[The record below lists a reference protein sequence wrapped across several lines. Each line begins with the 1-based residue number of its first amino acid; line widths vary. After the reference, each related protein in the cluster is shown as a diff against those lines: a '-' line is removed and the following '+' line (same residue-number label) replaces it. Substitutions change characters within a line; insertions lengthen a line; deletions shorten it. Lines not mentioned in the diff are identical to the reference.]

1 MALRFSAGSQKVVL
15 EAQEEARNFHHD
27 YVGTEHLLLAMAS
40 CKGEMC
46 AQILKEANITP
57 AKIKREIEKLV
68 GLGDNLLTS
77 GPIPFT
83 PRAKNILERSFEEAL
98 QTSSPTVETEH
109 LLLSLTL
116 ELEGLA
122 AKILENLLN

>member
-46 AQILKEANITP
+46 AQILKEANI
-57 AKIKREIEKLV
+57 
-68 GLGDNLLTS
+68 LT
-77 GPIPFT
+77 
-83 PRAKNILERSFEEAL
+83 
-98 QTSSPTVETEH
+98 
-109 LLLSLTL
+109 
-116 ELEGLA
+116 
-122 AKILENLLN
+122 

>member
-40 CKGEMC
+40 CKGELC

-68 GLGDNLLTS
+68 GLGDNLNFRPYT
-77 GPIPFT
+77 FY
-83 PRAKNILERSFEEAL
+83 
-98 QTSSPTVETEH
+98 
-109 LLLSLTL
+109 
-116 ELEGLA
+116 A
-122 AKILENLLN
+122 ACKKHFGKVF